1 MVNMTKQEYNRL
13 LSHYDSSNEEQR
25 KQFEKITY
33 RYPYFQSAYAHY
45 LKSLKKQEQYNYQ
58 LILRKTAILSP
69 DRSALMNWLNTELK
83 NTKTSEGSLKESIK
97 QVIVP
102 VNDNKIITPKESIP
116 TKKEE
121 KVIQEQ
127 QKVNQAKEPTK
138 TKGVHKNKIDEV
150 SSTKKV
156 NAIENLI
163 AKEEKTKDKLSMSF
177 TDWITYS
184 AQNKIENE
192 AKSPNLDEKISL
204 IDTFLKN
211 QPKIPPV
218 KQDQPKIDLSRQN
231 EFNKE
236 ELMTETLA
244 KVYLQQKKFKKALYA
259 YKILSLKYPEK
270 NSFFADQIKKIKKLQ
285 QNS

>member
-1 MVNMTKQEYNRL
+1 MTKQEYAALIRD
-13 LSHYDSSNEEQR
+13 YDPNNEDQR

-33 RYPYFQSAYAHY
+33 RFPYFQSAYAHY
-45 LKSLKKQEQYNYQ
+45 LKSLKTQKQYNFQ

-69 DRSALMNWLNTELK
+69 ERNALMQWLNAEEKERNALTETSSRPVEKTPDKIAEPKEIIAREANPTKEVQKKKTNVPPKK
-83 NTKTSEGSLKESIK
+83 NPKKEQTEDKANDQINLQNQPIVKQKNLKEEPPS
-97 QVIVP
+97 
-102 VNDNKIITPKESIP
+102 
-116 TKKEE
+116 KEE
-121 KVIQEQ
+121 LTMSFGDWIIYS
-127 QKVNQAKEPTK
+127 A
-138 TKGVHKNKIDEV
+138 KNKNQEIPP
-150 SSTKKV
+150 S
-156 NAIENLI
+156 
-163 AKEEKTKDKLSMSF
+163 
-177 TDWITYS
+177 
-184 AQNKIENE
+184 
-192 AKSPNLDEKISL
+192 LDEKITL

-218 KQDQPKIDLSRQN
+218 KQDQPKVDLSSNN
-231 EFNKE
+231 EFNRE

>member
-1 MVNMTKQEYNRL
+1 MVRMTKQEYATL
-13 LSHYDSSNEEQR
+13 LRNYDPSNEDQR

-45 LKSLKKQEQYNYQ
+45 LKSLKTQKQYNFQ

-69 DRSALMNWLNTELK
+69 ERNALMHWLN
-83 NTKTSEGSLKESIK
+83 SE
-97 QVIVP
+97 
-102 VNDNKIITPKESIP
+102 
-116 TKKEE
+116 KKEHNERKEALNPTLE
-121 KVIQEQ
+121 KTPETIT
-127 QKVNQAKEPTK
+127 EPK
-138 TKGVHKNKIDEV
+138 KI
-150 SSTKKV
+150 
-156 NAIENLI
+156 I
-163 AKEEKTKDKLSMSF
+163 AKETVIAKKTQKEIITKTAESKQKNVQKKKPSKEKLAMSF
-177 TDWITYS
+177 ADWISYS
-184 AQNKIENE
+184 AQNKIENQE
-192 AKSPNLDEKISL
+192 RTPNLDEKITL
-204 IDTFLKN
+204 IDSFLKN

-218 KQDQPKIDLSRQN
+218 KQDQPKVDLSTQN